1 MLMPCLA
8 VDIYYAAVAPLIT
21 TVAHVASLLLG
32 AVLQHLVNRFSRI
45 GLGHEHDSES

>member
-8 VDIYYAAVAPLIT
+8 VDLYYAAVAPLIT

-32 AVLQHLVNRFSRI
+32 AVLHYLVNKFSII
-45 GLGHEHDSES
+45 GLGI